1 MHNVAP
7 SNSRFC
13 VSFLVAIYLTPE
25 QYPYFGVFFCREVLH
40 HSSEYLKLQIS
51 SCTLLRMDVFEILMI
66 KFSSTA
72 NFKHCKFILKV
83 LLRFKIL
90 ELKHVFINIESSHL
104 CIVLCYYVRIPNFLG
119 SSFLE
124 HNSWQILQQYSSCFL
139 LITLED
145 KISVR
150 NNYILQS
157 ISTALFTS
165 EQLNACVLQSTF

>member
-1 MHNVAP
+1 MSHLAIHEM
-7 SNSRFC
+7 SRFC
-13 VSFLVAIYLTPE
+13 VSYLVAIYLTPE
-25 QYPYFGVFFCREVLH
+25 QYPYFEVFVERFCII
-40 HSSEYLKLQIS
+40 QIS
-51 SCTLLRMDVFEILMI
+51 SCTLLRTDVFEILMI

-72 NFKHCKFILKV
+72 NFKHCQFILKV

-90 ELKHVFINIESSHL
+90 ELKHVFISIESSHL
-104 CIVLCYYVRIPNFLG
+104 CIVLCYQVRIPNFLG

-150 NNYILQS
+150 NNYVLQN

-165 EQLNACVLQSTF
+165 EQLNPCVLQSTF